1 MYNTFISTTQTLY
14 EKAFPFRTK
23 TVSIAVNH
31 RPWITSAIKK
41 SINKKNL
48 LYKSYVK
55 HKTTESFNS
64 YKAYRNKLTAILR
77 KAEKNYYAAKL
88 ENVKDNLAKTWKI
101 LNSIISRTTR
111 VDTVI
116 EIVSNDQHINDPCV
130 IANQFN
136 SFFANVGPN
145 LAKNIPSVASNFK
158 HFLPPSNLNSFFLS
172 PTDEAEV

>member
-1 MYNTFISTTQTLY
+1 MVDISDHLPVFAVLPSHATKCKTKKTIYKQDFSAQNLDIFKNSLMACDWTILQDCQDVNSMYNTFISTTQTLY

-31 RPWITSAIKK
+31 RPWITPAIKK

-64 YKAYRNKLTAILR
+64 YKAYRNKLASILR
-77 KAEKNYYAAKL
+77 KAEKNYCAVKL

-101 LNSIISRTTR
+101 LT
-111 VDTVI
+111 
-116 EIVSNDQHINDPCV
+116 
-130 IANQFN
+130 
-136 SFFANVGPN
+136 
-145 LAKNIPSVASNFK
+145 
-158 HFLPPSNLNSFFLS
+158 
-172 PTDEAEV
+172 